1 MQFEKMLNFYTIAV
15 VVVLVLTTL
24 VCTSVVVIS
33 KFSRNLGLE
42 LRAGTQTE
50 SKMYTSSLESCT
62 QK

>member
-15 VVVLVLTTL
+15 VIVLVLTTL
-24 VCTSVVVIS
+24 VCTSVVIIS

-42 LRAGTQTE
+42 LRSGVRTE
-50 SKMYTSSLESCT
+50 YEMCTSSLESCT